1 MKRHDGRSVQ
11 DLRETKITKDYLK
24 FADGSV
30 LIEVGDTHV
39 ICTATI
45 EERVPSFLAGK
56 GLGWVTAEYSM
67 LPGSSNRRITR
78 ESKLGRVGGR
88 THEIQ
93 RLIGRS
99 LRSVTDMAKLGERTI
114 LIDCDV
120 IQADGGTRCA
130 SITGAFVAY
139 SMVVNKL
146 IESGAIKNN
155 PIGDTVAAVSVG
167 IIGGGKVVL
176 DLNYEEDSTAD
187 VDMNIVMT
195 GTGGIIEVQGTAEG
209 APFTRE
215 ELDKLYETAAKGIDE
230 LTAIQKSVL
239 G

>member
-1 MKRHDGRSVQ
+1 MTRHDGRTAE
-11 DLRETKITKDYLK
+11 DLRKIKIKKDYLK

-39 ICTATI
+39 ICTATV
-45 EERVPSFLAGK
+45 EERVPPFLAGK
-56 GLGWVTAEYSM
+56 GQGWVTAEYSM
-67 LPGSSNRRITR
+67 LPGSSQRRITR
-78 ESKLGRVGGR
+78 ESKLGRIGGR

-99 LRSVTDMAKLGERTI
+99 LRAVTDMAALGERTI

-130 SITGAFVAY
+130 SITGAFVAF
-139 SMVVNKL
+139 SMVVGNL
-146 IESGAIKNN
+146 MTAGAINKN
-155 PIGDTVAAVSVG
+155 PISDTVAATSVG
-167 IIGGGKVVL
+167 IVGGNVVL
-176 DLNYEEDSTAD
+176 DLNYEEDSTAE

-195 GTGGIIEVQGTAEG
+195 GGGGIIEVQGTAEG
-209 APFTRE
+209 DPFSRK
-215 ELDKLYETAAKGIDE
+215 ELDELYELASKGIDE
-230 LTAIQKSVL
+230 LTAIQRSVL